1 MNKVWLGLL
10 ALVVVVAC
18 SDAVG
23 TMLEDA
29 GTMMQDGGAQAQ
41 DGAAHDV
48 VCDKVR
54 VQTTKSYDRDGVL
67 AATVTQR
74 QEYAELEVPD
84 FANVAVETCLERAQ
98 DTWVTCPA
106 STPRAEVSCT
116 GLLQEQ
122 GCSYIKYA
130 YHVGNTVYIG
140 CDNTYEFDYV
150 DPATP
155 DSSSGTRYSR
165 ITAYY

>member
-41 DGAAHDV
+41 DGTAHDV

-54 VQTTKSYDRDGVL
+54 VQTTKNYDRGGVL
-67 AATVTQR
+67 ALQ
-74 QEYAELEVPD
+74 LL
-84 FANVAVETCLERAQ
+84 AV
-98 DTWVTCPA
+98 
-106 STPRAEVSCT
+106 
-116 GLLQEQ
+116 Q
-122 GCSYIKYA
+122 G
-130 YHVGNTVYIG
+130 
-140 CDNTYEFDYV
+140 
-150 DPATP
+150 
-155 DSSSGTRYSR
+155 
-165 ITAYY
+165 